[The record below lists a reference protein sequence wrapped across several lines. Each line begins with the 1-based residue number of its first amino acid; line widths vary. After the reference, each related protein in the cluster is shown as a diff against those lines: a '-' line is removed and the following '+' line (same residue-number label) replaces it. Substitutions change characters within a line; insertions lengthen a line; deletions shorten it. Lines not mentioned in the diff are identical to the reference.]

1 MENIIVV
8 KRDMDLIIAMFPRV
22 IKKDKQMLL
31 KRLNGRKFDLK
42 SVDSFNKSLA
52 LPEHEHYFV
61 SGEFINY
68 RYETHVKYKIRA
80 NSTFQL
86 LAFVVPLMA
95 LPALIFVNTGD
106 KLQQILD
113 PNYPTKALLS
123 IVLYLVLV
131 GISTFVYFS
140 QNKKLKAKG
149 ALQFEEL
156 ISRLEKSPPL
166 SITDI
171 F

>member
-8 KRDMDLIIAMFPRV
+8 KRDMDLIIAMFPR
-22 IKKDKQMLL
+22 IINKDKQMQI
-31 KRLNGRKFDLK
+31 KRLEGRKFHLK
-42 SVDSFNKSLA
+42 STDSFNKSLS

-95 LPALIFVNTGD
+95 LVRLFM
-106 KLQQILD
+106 
-113 PNYPTKALLS
+113 
-123 IVLYLVLV
+123 
-131 GISTFVYFS
+131 F
-140 QNKKLKAKG
+140 LK
-149 ALQFEEL
+149 
-156 ISRLEKSPPL
+156 IRN
-166 SITDI
+166 
-171 F
+171 

>member
-1 MENIIVV
+1 MEKIIVV
-8 KRDMDLIIAMFPRV
+8 KRDMDLIIAMFPRI
-22 IKKDKQMLL
+22 IKKDNQMQI
-31 KRLNGRKFDLK
+31 KRLDGRKFVLK
-42 SVDSFNKSLA
+42 SIDSFNKNLT

-86 LAFVVPLMA
+86 LAFVIPLMA
-95 LPALIFVNTGD
+95 LPTLVLGVMGDRLQPIFA
-106 KLQQILD
+106 
-113 PNYPTKALLS
+113 TKALVS
-123 IVLYLVLV
+123 IVVYLVLV

-149 ALQFEEL
+149 VLQFEEL
-156 ISRLEKSPPL
+156 ISKLE
-166 SITDI
+166 
-171 F
+171 

>member
-1 MENIIVV
+1 MENIIVI
-8 KRDMDLIIAMFPRV
+8 KRDMDLIIAMFPKI

-31 KRLNGRKFDLK
+31 KRLDGRKFHLK
-42 SVDSFNKSLA
+42 SIDSFNKSLA

-95 LPALIFVNTGD
+95 LPTLVFGLMGD
-106 KLQQILD
+106 KSLPI
-113 PNYPTKALLS
+113 YATKALLS
-123 IVLYLVLV
+123 TVLYLILV

-149 ALQFEEL
+149 VLQFEEL
-156 ISRLEKSPPL
+156 ISNLEKSPP
-166 SITDI
+166 SV
-171 F
+171 